1 MFVQAVGLAQDA
13 FKVVPV
19 HCFLK
24 FLLETETPIL
34 FSDYQL
40 MGHNGK
46 RGKGYFDTDF
56 PSENNNPIVIL
67 LLSFSFGVSEV
78 HCF

>member
-1 MFVQAVGLAQDA
+1 
-13 FKVVPV
+13 
-19 HCFLK
+19 
-24 FLLETETPIL
+24 LETETPIL

>member
-1 MFVQAVGLAQDA
+1 
-13 FKVVPV
+13 
-19 HCFLK
+19 
-24 FLLETETPIL
+24 LETETPIL

-46 RGKGYFDTDF
+46 RGVKDDTDF

-67 LLSFSFGVSEV
+67 LLSFSFFG
-78 HCF
+78 

>member
-1 MFVQAVGLAQDA
+1 
-13 FKVVPV
+13 
-19 HCFLK
+19 
-24 FLLETETPIL
+24 LETETPIL

-46 RGKGYFDTDF
+46 RGEGYFDTDF

-67 LLSFSFGVSEV
+67 LLSFFFGVSKFIVLKEWNYTKTGTIKNV
-78 HCF
+78 KPIIV

>member
-19 HCFLK
+19 HCFFK
-24 FLLETETPIL
+24 VSLETETPIL

-46 RGKGYFDTDF
+46 RGVKD
-56 PSENNNPIVIL
+56 IL
-67 LLSFSFGVSEV
+67 IQTSFRKQ
-78 HCF
+78 

>member
-46 RGKGYFDTDF
+46 RGVKDILIQTSLQKTIIQLLFYFKLF
-56 PSENNNPIVIL
+56 
-67 LLSFSFGVSEV
+67 FFWGK
-78 HCF
+78 

>member
-19 HCFLK
+19 LLLK

-40 MGHNGK
+40 MTTMVN
-46 RGKGYFDTDF
+46 
-56 PSENNNPIVIL
+56 EA
-67 LLSFSFGVSEV
+67 
-78 HCF
+78 

>member
-1 MFVQAVGLAQDA
+1 
-13 FKVVPV
+13 
-19 HCFLK
+19 
-24 FLLETETPIL
+24 LETETPIL

-46 RGKGYFDTDF
+46 RGVKDFDTDF

-67 LLSFSFGVSEV
+67 LLSFSFFGVSEV
-78 HCF
+78 HCFKRVELY